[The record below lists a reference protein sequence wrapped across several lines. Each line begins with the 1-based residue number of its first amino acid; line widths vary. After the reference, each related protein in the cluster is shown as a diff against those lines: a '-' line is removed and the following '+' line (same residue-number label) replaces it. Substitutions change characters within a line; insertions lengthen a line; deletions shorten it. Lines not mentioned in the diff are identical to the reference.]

1 MGRFLLICLG
11 GAAGTGARYLL
22 SEWAAAS
29 LGTAFP
35 WGTFLVN
42 SIGSFL
48 LAIIVY
54 AAVES
59 QALSPTM
66 RLALGTGVMGGFTT
80 YSTFSL
86 ETMRYAQAGTYGMAA
101 VYVAMTVTVC
111 LVACFAGWAAAR
123 ALLG

>member
-1 MGRFLLICLG
+1 VGRFLLICFG
-11 GAAGTGARYLL
+11 GAVGTGARYLL
-22 SEWAAAS
+22 SEWAATA

-59 QALSPTM
+59 QAISPTM

-86 ETMRYAQAGTYGMAA
+86 ETMRYVDGGAWGLAA
-101 VYVAMTVTVC
+101 IYVATTVTIC
-111 LVACFAGWAAAR
+111 LAACFAGWAAAR